1 MICPNCQ
8 QPLRDGAQFCTSCG
22 ARTSHAAAH
31 GPAETTDEQTVVH
44 AEAHPDPLAGRVL
57 DGKYELLARIGQGGM
72 GSVYRA
78 RRVHIG
84 DEVAVKLLHA
94 QLVSDESLVERFRR
108 EARAAAQLHHPNVV
122 TIHDFGEARGPEGFV
137 YIVMELVRGTS
148 LRELLR
154 REGWLPAARAVS
166 LMRDICAGVGAAHR
180 RGIVHRDLK
189 PDNVI
194 VAPPD
199 EDHDSERVKVVDF
212 GIAKLRDMAAEGT
225 LTQTG
230 AVVGTPFYMS
240 PEQCRGESLDPRS
253 DVYSLSAMLFEM
265 LAGSPPFT
273 ASNASGVIIKH
284 VSEPPPPLPADLN
297 VPSALREAVARALSK
312 EPAARQQDAAEFAR
326 DMHAAAVLAARPAAP
341 PKETLFPTDA
351 PPARVVPAPR
361 AVTPAPPPTRRPA
374 AEQDPR
380 GVRPAAPPPPQEPPR
395 RRGSRASLVVGVL
408 VGGLIVLAVFA
419 VAGLVYFNRSRREVA
434 SNTNARPPARNT
446 SPSPTPTPTPSP
458 TPTPTPSPTP
468 LSGRQVGEIAAG
480 VGNALKGWAET
491 TQNRDLD
498 GHMAF
503 YADRLDFFYLKPGV
517 PAAQVRSERGRAFD
531 RYDDMQ
537 VKLSNLQVVPDPTG
551 TRATATFD
559 KEWEFEGG
567 DRRSKGSVRQQLTLV
582 KTGGHWLITAEKDL
596 QVHYKDSEDY

>member
-22 ARTSHAAAH
+22 ARTSYPAAH
-31 GPAETTDEQTVVH
+31 GSAETTDEQTVVNAGAH
-44 AEAHPDPLAGRVL
+44 ADPLAGRVL
-57 DGKYELLARIGQGGM
+57 DGKYELLNRIGQGGM

-84 DEVAVKLLHA
+84 DEVAVKLLHS

-154 REGWLPAARAVS
+154 REGRLPAARAVS
-166 LMRDICAGVGAAHR
+166 LMRDICAGVSAAHR

-212 GIAKLRDMAAEGT
+212 GIAKLRDMAADGT
-225 LTQTG
+225 LTQAG

-240 PEQCRGESLDPRS
+240 PEQCRGEHLDPRS
-253 DVYSLSAMLFEM
+253 DVYSLGAMLFEM

-284 VSEPPPPLPADLN
+284 VSEPPPPLPAELN
-297 VPSALREAVARALSK
+297 VPASLRDAVARALSK
-312 EPAARQQDAAEFAR
+312 EPAARQLDAAEFAR
-326 DMHAAAVLAARPAAP
+326 DMQAAAAGAATPAP
-341 PKETLFPTDA
+341 TPKETLFPTDA
-351 PPARVVPAPR
+351 PPARVVPAPG
-361 AVTPAPPPTRRPA
+361 PA
-374 AEQDPR
+374 
-380 GVRPAAPPPPQEPPR
+380 AAPPPRRPNVEQETRAVVRQTPPPLPEPPR

-434 SNTNARPPARNT
+434 SNTNTRPPARNT
-446 SPSPTPTPTPSP
+446 SPSPTPSP
-458 TPTPTPSPTP
+458 TPTPTPTPTP
-468 LSGRQVGEIAAG
+468 LNARQVSEIAAG

-491 TQNRDLD
+491 TQDRDLD
-498 GHMAF
+498 GHMAY

-517 PAAQVRSERGRAFD
+517 PAAQVRADRGRAFE
-531 RYDDMQ
+531 RYEDMQ
-537 VKLSNLQVVPDPTG
+537 IKLSNLQVVPDPTG

-559 KEWEFEGG
+559 KEWEFEGA